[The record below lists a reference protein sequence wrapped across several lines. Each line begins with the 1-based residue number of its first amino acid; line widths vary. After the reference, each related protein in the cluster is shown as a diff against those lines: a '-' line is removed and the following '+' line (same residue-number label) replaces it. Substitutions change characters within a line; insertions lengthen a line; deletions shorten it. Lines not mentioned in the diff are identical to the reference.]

1 MTVHDQLRVIRP
13 ERMYAPKSKLL
24 YHIRDFHWMKISP
37 SPATLVLQKNLV
49 EKKLR
54 QCGKDCHIL
63 YAIFN
68 TGQKFSV
75 IKFWPMRAG
84 GENFLEPGKY
94 FYVYGMCLIPKKN
107 SHLQYSSL
115 HLECTIACQL
125 KGSETKWANPQML
138 T

>member
-24 YHIRDFHWMKISP
+24 YRIRDFRWIKILP

-49 EKKLR
+49 EKKFR
-54 QCGKDCHIL
+54 QRCKGHHIL

-75 IKFWPMRAG
+75 TKFWPMRAG
-84 GENFLEPGKY
+84 GENFL
-94 FYVYGMCLIPKKN
+94 L
-107 SHLQYSSL
+107 
-115 HLECTIACQL
+115 
-125 KGSETKWANPQML
+125 ANIS
-138 T
+138 TYTVCA